1 LPDWPAATTGG
12 PFGMAGLAALPRI
25 CAQASVMLNGIN
37 DNAQE
42 NLQEKRPRR
51 SP

>member
-1 LPDWPAATTGG
+1 
-12 PFGMAGLAALPRI
+12 MAGLPAPPRI

-42 NLQEKRPRR
+42 NLQENVQEEAHDD
-51 SP
+51 